1 MRIKIYSCAGRKSS
15 GVGVDAST
23 TPAMILEMSL
33 DSRNAISAYGDNYVG
48 SIMVQ
53 KPNDANRFATLTCAV
68 SADKTSFVV
77 LRQTSLY
84 GTAATSNNDVNA
96 NVFMIEGYYD

>member
-1 MRIKIYSCAGRKSS
+1 MKYS
-15 GVGVDAST
+15 
-23 TPAMILEMSL
+23 TP
-33 DSRNAISAYGDNYVG
+33 YGGNYVG

-53 KPNDANRFATLTCAV
+53 KPNDANRLATLTCAV

-77 LRQTSLY
+77 LRQTNLY